1 MKKMSEYS
9 HYIEEYLDYL
19 KNVKRSSANTVDS
32 YLRDIRGYIDCCE
45 KCGVLPSNA
54 DKQFIEN
61 YLNSLIKHGKTPST
75 AARTLASIRSFYQ
88 FMIYDGQA
96 DVNPTKNIKITQ
108 PEKKLPEILTPKE
121 IDLLLSQP
129 DITTLRGCRDK
140 AMLELMYATGIR
152 VTELIGVDVEDIN
165 LTLGILHC
173 RSSKSERVV
182 PIYKEAI
189 RAIEDYLARVRPVIM
204 TDRRQTALFMNL
216 NGERLTRQGFW
227 KIIKAYADSAGIDK
241 DITPHTIRHSFAAHL
256 LENGAGIHDLQEM
269 LGNSVAASTNIYT
282 QIINQKYEKTYN
294 RFHPKTGALRK

>member
-1 MKKMSEYS
+1 MSDYS

-19 KNVKRSSANTVDS
+19 KKVKQSSANTVDS
-32 YLRDIRGYIDCCE
+32 YMRDIRGYIDFCE
-45 KCGVLPSNA
+45 KSEILPQEA
-54 DKQFIEN
+54 DNRFIEK

-88 FMIYDGQA
+88 FLIYDKKA
-96 DVNPTKNIKITQ
+96 DVNPTKNIKIDK
-108 PEKKLPEILTPKE
+108 PEKKLPEILTQKE
-121 IDLLLSQP
+121 VDLLLSQP

-152 VTELIGVDVEDIN
+152 VTELIDIDVEDVN

-173 RSSKSERVV
+173 RNSKSQRVV
-182 PIYKEAI
+182 PIYKEAV

-227 KIIKAYADSAGIDK
+227 KIIKSYAALAGIEK

-256 LENGAGIHDLQEM
+256 LENGAAIQDLQEM

-282 QIINQKYEKTYN
+282 QIINQKYEKSYN
-294 RFHPKTGALRK
+294 RFHPKTNALRK